1 METPF
6 YETVTN
12 YSDTYNVSD
21 ENYYNYSSESIPENY
36 LKWIQEEDELVRRRA
51 IFRVMYLVLGGMMV
65 LLHIALMS
73 WILSRHDQRKLFVN
87 WLYLHM
93 SILHTI
99 IGLCVC
105 PFFSQLTTKAGAG
118 LPTILCKI
126 AWFISDIMDYL
137 SLISILVIGV
147 HHCLEFRSPSMLEGV
162 SRTFLAVVMI
172 GIPWV
177 VVFLLTLV
185 MRLMMTVE
193 MFGECYVV
201 EDYNTKL
208 VWIILSKGIPF
219 SLLFLCFLF
228 IVYRYC
234 KAVNSFEHMQ
244 KDVRSRTIFS
254 CLAISFCLI
263 FRVPSVFFIPPL
275 AYPCT
280 LGRPTC
286 ETLDMSLDQ
295 LRLLGIAIIPLAYF
309 TPNRSKVCYKHLR
322 RKFCYAVKKK
332 KTERHETIELQ

>member
-1 METPF
+1 MATSF

-12 YSDTYNVSD
+12 YSNTPNVSD
-21 ENYYNYSSESIPENY
+21 DMYYYHSSESIPENY
-36 LKWIQEEDELVRRRA
+36 LRWIAEEDELVRRRA
-51 IFRVMYLVLGGMMV
+51 IFRVMYLVLGGIMV
-65 LLHIALMS
+65 LLHSAVMA
-73 WILSRHDQRKLFVN
+73 WILSHHDQRKLFVN

-93 SILHTI
+93 SILHII

-105 PFFSQLTTKAGAG
+105 PFLSQLTTKAGAG
-118 LPTILCKI
+118 LQTILCKI

-137 SLISILVIGV
+137 SLISVLVIGV
-147 HHCLEFRSPSMLEGV
+147 HHCLEFSSPSMLEGV
-162 SRTFLAVVMI
+162 SRTFMAVVMI

-185 MRLMMTVE
+185 LRLMMTVE
-193 MFGECYVV
+193 IFGDCYVV
-201 EDYNTKL
+201 EDQNTKI

-234 KAVNSFEHMQ
+234 KAVRNFEHMP
-244 KDVRSRTIFS
+244 KDARFRTIFS
-254 CLAISFCLI
+254 CLTITLCLL
-263 FRVPSVFFIPPL
+263 FRVPNVFFIPPL
-275 AYPCT
+275 AYPCS

-295 LRLLGIAIIPLAYF
+295 LRLIGISFIPLAYL
-309 TPNRSKVCYKHLR
+309 TPKRIKSCYKHLT
-322 RKFCYAVKKK
+322 RKFCYAIKKK
-332 KTERHETIELQ
+332 KTQRHETIELQ